1 MSQKRVARSSRTVTA
16 MVPIFLFIYL
26 SQLPCLVASRPSVGA
41 LSFAGKVPQSMRERV
56 HGEMFRGGGD
66 SEYDEYDDEEED
78 MSGISIQDDGKSS
91 SVTNDLSRQVLGL
104 STKVIDIMTKI
115 TQALCR
121 MWDAVIH
128 PGDDVEDAVV
138 NSVTKK
144 SKKIGAKAP
153 VKSDSG
159 IVDFGTYLAK
169 TYGVSSRTNEEDTAG
184 PALMMGGSL
193 TYAIRTA
200 RSQARLLVM
209 FIPAS
214 TKSSKQKYDQAAI
227 ESLRS
232 SQTAR
237 VVGKRPNKMAEK
249 GTGSFLLWGAK
260 SGSPEAITAF
270 KRLKIKRQGGGAGKS
285 SPTLL
290 VAYPAQVF
298 DSSGQPKVVPR
309 LLSRHHCNP
318 PPSAESMGA
327 WLNAIRKRHGK
338 QYVAMQH
345 ELRETRLFQERHEGY
360 KSSVESDLQ
369 REKEEKE
376 KELERLAKEKALE
389 EEQKALEER
398 RLELQASLP
407 DEPTSNSKASGII
420 TIALRFSDGR
430 TGQRRFLSDTDVNVV
445 FNWVDCTYKMEREK
459 IVLSTMNGK
468 NSFQYEENPEEE
480 DGVSGVTLKSVGLPR
495 MTGLRVTETK
505 EEEGE
510 GNDESSNEE

>member
-1 MSQKRVARSSRTVTA
+1 
-16 MVPIFLFIYL
+16 
-26 SQLPCLVASRPSVGA
+26 
-41 LSFAGKVPQSMRERV
+41 
-56 HGEMFRGGGD
+56 
-66 SEYDEYDDEEED
+66 
-78 MSGISIQDDGKSS
+78 
-91 SVTNDLSRQVLGL
+91 
-104 STKVIDIMTKI
+104 
-115 TQALCR
+115 
-121 MWDAVIH
+121 
-128 PGDDVEDAVV
+128 
-138 NSVTKK
+138 
-144 SKKIGAKAP
+144 
-153 VKSDSG
+153 
-159 IVDFGTYLAK
+159 
-169 TYGVSSRTNEEDTAG
+169 
-184 PALMMGGSL
+184 
-193 TYAIRTA
+193 
-200 RSQARLLVM
+200 
-209 FIPAS
+209 
-214 TKSSKQKYDQAAI
+214 
-227 ESLRS
+227 
-232 SQTAR
+232 
-237 VVGKRPNKMAEK
+237 
-249 GTGSFLLWGAK
+249 
-260 SGSPEAITAF
+260 
-270 KRLKIKRQGGGAGKS
+270 
-285 SPTLL
+285 
-290 VAYPAQVF
+290 
-298 DSSGQPKVVPR
+298 
-309 LLSRHHCNP
+309 
-318 PPSAESMGA
+318 
-327 WLNAIRKRHGK
+327 
-338 QYVAMQH
+338 VAMQH